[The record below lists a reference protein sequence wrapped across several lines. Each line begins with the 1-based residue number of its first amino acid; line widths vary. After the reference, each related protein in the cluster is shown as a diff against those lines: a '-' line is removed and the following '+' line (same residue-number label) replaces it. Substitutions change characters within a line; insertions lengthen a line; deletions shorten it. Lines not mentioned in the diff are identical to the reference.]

1 MRQYFTGFFTAL
13 CLATSLYFFISS
25 DSSSSEEVNLPII
38 IEDDKGK
45 VVINSESIRFYNKE
59 KEEILFVGSTVREAG
74 SIQIKNNRGYKVVN
88 LGAWYGDGFNGNG
101 SITVNNAYG
110 NYGWSVIGKVSEVH
124 YQ

>member
-1 MRQYFTGFFTAL
+1 MAYARNETDE
-13 CLATSLYFFISS
+13 FISPTAITK
-25 DSSSSEEVNLPII
+25 SSEAPII

-45 VVINSESIRFYNKE
+45 VIINSESIRFYNKE
-59 KEEILFVGSTVREAG
+59 KQEILFVGSTVREAG
-74 SIQIKNNRGYKVVN
+74 SIQIKNNKGYKVVN

-124 YQ
+124 YL

>member
-25 DSSSSEEVNLPII
+25 DSSSNEEVNLPII

-59 KEEILFVGSTVREAG
+59 KEEILFLGSTVRNAG
-74 SIQIKNNRGYKVVN
+74 SI
-88 LGAWYGDGFNGNG
+88 
-101 SITVNNAYG
+101 
-110 NYGWSVIGKVSEVH
+110 
-124 YQ
+124 

>member
-13 CLATSLYFFISS
+13 CLTTSLYFFISS
-25 DSSSSEEVNLPII
+25 EISFIEKVNLPII

-74 SIQIKNNRGYKVVN
+74 SI
-88 LGAWYGDGFNGNG
+88 
-101 SITVNNAYG
+101 
-110 NYGWSVIGKVSEVH
+110 
-124 YQ
+124 

>member
-13 CLATSLYFFISS
+13 CLTTSLYFFISS
-25 DSSSSEEVNLPII
+25 DSSSNEPVNLPII

-74 SIQIKNNRGYKVVN
+74 SIQIKNNKGYNVVN
-88 LGAWYGDGFNGNG
+88 LGAWYGDGLI
-101 SITVNNAYG
+101 S
-110 NYGWSVIGKVSEVH
+110 
-124 YQ
+124 